1 MFIAAFVG
9 NYKCSL
15 NTSAMEDY
23 KKKLG
28 SLADKI
34 KNEVPQTPIQQVL
47 PVKHQP
53 ALEEEE
59 EARFNNWIPKGLKR
73 KVKAYGVQHDI
84 SQKDI
89 TIRALQNFLK
99 EKRI

>member
-1 MFIAAFVG
+1 
-9 NYKCSL
+9 
-15 NTSAMEDY
+15 MEDY

-34 KNEVPQTPIQQVL
+34 KSDQPGAPIQQVL
-47 PVKHQP
+47 PVKIQP
-53 ALEEEE
+53 VAEAEE
-59 EARFNNWIPKGLKR
+59 EARFNNWIPKALKK
-73 KVKAYGVQHDI
+73 KVKAYGAENDI

-99 EKRI
+99 ENGSK

>member
-1 MFIAAFVG
+1 MD
-9 NYKCSL
+9 
-15 NTSAMEDY
+15 DY

-34 KNEVPQTPIQQVL
+34 RNETPKLPIQQVL

-53 ALEEEE
+53 AVPEEE

-73 KVKAYGVQHDI
+73 KIKAYGVEHDI

-89 TIRALQNFLK
+89 TITALQDFLQKK
-99 EKRI
+99 EN

>member
-1 MFIAAFVG
+1 
-9 NYKCSL
+9 
-15 NTSAMEDY
+15 MENY

-34 KNEVPQTPIQQVL
+34 KSEQPNTPIQQVL
-47 PVKHQP
+47 PVK
-53 ALEEEE
+53 ALPPVNAEE
-59 EARFNNWIPKGLKR
+59 EARFNNWIPRSLK
-73 KVKAYGVQHDI
+73 KKIKAYGAENDI

-99 EKRI
+99 ENGIK